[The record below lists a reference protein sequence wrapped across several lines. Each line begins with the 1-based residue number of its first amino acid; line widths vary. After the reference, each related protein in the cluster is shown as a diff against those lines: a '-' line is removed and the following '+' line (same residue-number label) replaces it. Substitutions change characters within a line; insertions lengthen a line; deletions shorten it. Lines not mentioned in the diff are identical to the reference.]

1 MVRKFD
7 FLVIGSGI
15 AGMSF
20 ALKVAHKGSVA
31 LICKAGLEEANTYY
45 AQGGIASVTNL
56 KVDNFEKHIH
66 DTMVAGDW
74 ISDPAAV
81 EKVVKNAPSQIEELI
96 KWGVN
101 FDKKENG
108 EFDLHKEGGHSEFR
122 ILHHK
127 DNTGAEIQTSLIET
141 VKKHPNIT
149 VFSNF
154 YAVEIITQH
163 HLGIIVT
170 RHTPGIKCFGAYVLN
185 EKTGEVDTFLSKI
198 TVMATGGCE
207 AVYNHTTNPLVATGD
222 GIAMV
227 YRAKGAVKD
236 LSLIHI

>member
-108 EFDLHKEGGHSEFR
+108 NLIFTKKADTLNSVFCITR
-122 ILHHK
+122 I
-127 DNTGAEIQTSLIET
+127 IQGLKSRT
-141 VKKHPNIT
+141 
-149 VFSNF
+149 
-154 YAVEIITQH
+154 A
-163 HLGIIVT
+163 
-170 RHTPGIKCFGAYVLN
+170 
-185 EKTGEVDTFLSKI
+185 
-198 TVMATGGCE
+198 
-207 AVYNHTTNPLVATGD
+207 
-222 GIAMV
+222 
-227 YRAKGAVKD
+227 
-236 LSLIHI
+236 

>member
-96 KWGVN
+96 
-101 FDKKENG
+101 NG
-108 EFDLHKEGGHSEFR
+108 ES
-122 ILHHK
+122 I
-127 DNTGAEIQTSLIET
+127 S
-141 VKKHPNIT
+141 
-149 VFSNF
+149 
-154 YAVEIITQH
+154 
-163 HLGIIVT
+163 
-170 RHTPGIKCFGAYVLN
+170 IKR
-185 EKTGEVDTFLSKI
+185 KTGNLIFTKKADTLNSVFCI
-198 TVMATGGCE
+198 TRIIQGLKSRPV
-207 AVYNHTTNPLVATGD
+207 
-222 GIAMV
+222 
-227 YRAKGAVKD
+227 
-236 LSLIHI
+236 